1 MEELLNVGV
10 RNEAWE
16 MFPEPN
22 KVHQVTLGPV
32 LRQQWGSTRPNLA
45 TEKKLRQQSLFCP
58 PSCPQ
63 EGVVTPPPTY
73 RAFWA
78 LPHYLHFTERESNP
92 LNKDGTSPVAPR
104 PDSSNYRLTLLSTM
118 G

>member
-1 MEELLNVGV
+1 
-10 RNEAWE
+10 
-16 MFPEPN
+16 MFSEPN

-32 LRQQWGSTRPNLA
+32 LRQQCGRTKPNLA

-58 PSCPQ
+58 PSSPQ
-63 EGVVTPPPTY
+63 GGNGHTTPTY

-92 LNKDGTSPVAPR
+92 LNKDGTSPVDLQ
-104 PDSSNYRLTLLSTM
+104 PDSSDYRLTLLSPM